1 MAQTVE
7 PVGLGVLDLAGQ
19 GAIEV
24 PIPVLAVVKD
34 GHDAPQQPSGS
45 ISSPSTQ
52 TVPTISV
59 TKPPAPLPVSL
70 PTPNDIEISPTPSV
84 SSSFDG
90 DLEAGHGVSMREI
103 PRTHDPVFTPRRMSP
118 GKSPRILRKT
128 DPLSSTPPAE
138 LVDLSSPKQLPDLLT
153 DPDPAQ
159 LAMRP
164 STPTRSEA
172 GDAHMATVDGIGEQD
187 GSSEAETTIRLV
199 GGGGSTGPA
208 VAKAVPADN
217 RAFDEPEPLHEA
229 TSASNNSLTK
239 SKPEKRKTLA
249 SGLKKLGNLGAGK
262 RRQDTIGLAKEDAS
276 N

>member
-1 MAQTVE
+1 ME

-34 GHDAPQQPSGS
+34 GHDVPQQPSGS
-45 ISSPSTQ
+45 ISSP
-52 TVPTISV
+52 VPTISV

-70 PTPNDIEISPTPSV
+70 PTPNDIEVSPTPSV

-103 PRTHDPVFTPRRMSP
+103 PRTHDPVFTPRRTSP
-118 GKSPRILRKT
+118 GKSPRMLRKT
-128 DPLSSTPPAE
+128 DPLLSTPPAE

-172 GDAHMATVDGIGEQD
+172 GDAHMATVDGTGEQD
-187 GSSEAETTIRLV
+187 EAETTIRLV

-208 VAKAVPADN
+208 DAKALPADN
-217 RAFDEPEPLHEA
+217 STFDEPEPLHEA

-262 RRQDTIGLAKEDAS
+262 RRQDTMGLAKEDAS